1 MHIKTADVFP
11 ALFSCFVDVCL
22 LLVCFEI
29 SFNCGKKKK
38 LKNRWQM
45 QQ

>member
-1 MHIKTADVFP
+1 MDIKTADVFP

-29 SFNCGKKKK
+29 FFSCEKNKR
-38 LKNRWQM
+38 KNRWQM